1 MNLRQHVAQASLLY
15 HTIRYLRPIQIYGR
29 LWYKLYHPK
38 PDLRSPPDVR
48 SHCNE
53 WHSIAT
59 RNASMQG
66 PHRFCFL
73 NQTHE
78 IATQEQWNGPAL
90 SKLWLYNL
98 HYFDDLNATDA
109 SSRMQWHRNL
119 INRWIAENMP
129 GMGYGWEPYPLSL
142 RIVNWIKWDLN
153 GNKVNQDML
162 LSLAIQVRYLRQRIE
177 YHLLGNHLFV
187 NAKALIF
194 AGLYFSG
201 TEADRWLEAGERILK
216 TELQEQVLE
225 DGGHIER
232 SPMYHL
238 LILEDLL
245 DLINLYKVYG
255 RPLSPELIECAKKMH
270 SWSRIMRHPDNEIP
284 FFNDCAFGVAAS
296 PIILDKYASILGLEI
311 AKNVRINA
319 CYLQDSGFFKLKY
332 KHTVL
337 FADVGSVGPDYLP
350 AHAHAGTLSMELSIG
365 DDRVIINS
373 GTSDYSKGVLR
384 EYQRSTSAHNT
395 VVLDEVNSS
404 QVWGSFRVA
413 RRAKT
418 KNVQIKEHDGVIIA
432 KAMHTG
438 YSHMKEPALHKRVWK
453 IYDNTIEII
462 DQVLGKGNHK
472 IEIAFLLHPDIQVE
486 EKDKSFVLL
495 STNNKPCMIFNP
507 DINLDA
513 IIEDAKYYPEFGK
526 SYNSRRIICRL
537 NTAVPCEIIS
547 KISLAE

>member
-1 MNLRQHVAQASLLY
+1 MNLRQQVAQAFLLF

-48 SHCNE
+48 SRKND

-59 RNASMQG
+59 RNISLLG

-78 IATQEQWNGPAL
+78 IATKEQWNGPAL

-98 HYFDDLNATDA
+98 HYFDDLNAADA
-109 SSRMQWHRNL
+109 SGRMQWHQEL
-119 INRWIAENMP
+119 IKRWITENRP
-129 GMGYGWEPYPLSL
+129 GIGCGWESYPLSL
-142 RIVNWIKWDLN
+142 RIVNWIKWGLN
-153 GNKVNQDML
+153 GNELNKDIL
-162 LSLAIQVRYLRQRIE
+162 FSLTVQIRYLRQRIE

-201 TEADRWLEAGERILK
+201 KEADRWLETGERILK
-216 TELQEQVLE
+216 SELQEQILE

-255 RPLSPELIECAKKMH
+255 RPRLSGLKACAEKMQ

-284 FFNDCAFGVAAS
+284 FFNDCALGIAAS
-296 PIILDKYASILGLEI
+296 PIVLDKYASILGLEI
-311 AKNVRINA
+311 DKYKSKNTY
-319 CYLQDSGFFKLKY
+319 YLHDSGFLKINY
-332 KHTVL
+332 KQAVL

-350 AHAHAGTLSMELSIG
+350 AHAHAGTLSTELSIG
-365 DDRVIINS
+365 DCRIIVNS

-395 VVLDEVNSS
+395 VVVDGENSS

-418 KNVQIKEHDGVIIA
+418 KNVHIKEQNKILIA
-432 KAMHTG
+432 KATHTG
-438 YSHMKEPALHKRVWK
+438 YSCMKKPVLHQRSWR
-453 IYDNTIEII
+453 IGDDTIEII
-462 DQVLGKGNHK
+462 DQVLGQGNHR
-472 IEIAFLLHPDIQVE
+472 IEVMYLLHPNIHVE
-486 EKDKSFVLL
+486 AEGDTLL
-495 STNNKPCMIFNP
+495 LICASNKPYIIFTP
-507 DINLDA
+507 DKILETS
-513 IIEDAKYYPEFGK
+513 IEEAKYYPKFGE
-526 SYNSRRIICRL
+526 SCNSKRILCRL
-537 NTAVPCEIIS
+537 STELPCEMMS
-547 KISLAE
+547 KFNFPE